1 MKKYIDED
9 IVAKTLLAKSVYT
22 NDGYSLYVIMYYAE
36 TTGEYDFLL
45 PAKDYIRLVND
56 AYARSP
62 NNIIRCAIS
71 GRTKDDMPYFS
82 IAGITFTMITEE
94 EADKFRILK

>member
-9 IVAKTLLAKSVYT
+9 IIDKTITLSRK
-22 NDGYSLYVIMYYAE
+22 YSLTNIFDYIE
-36 TTGEYDFLL
+36 LTGYYDFIL
-45 PAKDYIRLVND
+45 PAKYYIKIVSTSYSDNSNVMK
-56 AYARSP
+56 YSVF
-62 NNIIRCAIS
+62 

>member
-9 IVAKTLLAKSVYT
+9 IIDKIIQT
-22 NDGYSLYVIMYYAE
+22 NETYSIYAIFSYAE
-36 TTGEYDFLL
+36 ITGDYDFLL
-45 PAKDYIRLVND
+45 SAKDYIKIVND
-56 AYARSP
+56 SYRGSSL
-62 NNIIRCAIS
+62 NHIIRSATF

-94 EADKFRILK
+94 EADKYRILK